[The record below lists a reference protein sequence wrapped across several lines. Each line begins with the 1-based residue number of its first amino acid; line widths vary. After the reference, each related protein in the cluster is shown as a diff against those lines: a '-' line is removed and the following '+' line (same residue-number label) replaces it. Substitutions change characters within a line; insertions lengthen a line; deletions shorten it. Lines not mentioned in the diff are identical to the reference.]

1 MIYKKYHILLIFILL
16 FIVIVFTSGDA
27 KITGSCSNCHTM
39 HASQNGTSGGIAF
52 GGSTLPQP
60 ALTRGTC
67 FGCHGQGTSNKIVT
81 IGGSEIP
88 QVYHTD
94 TTDLA
99 SGNFAYIL
107 GTKGSGAS
115 DAKGHN
121 VIELGNNEDTLG
133 YPPGGAHPGSGVK
146 NNFTCAGRSGCHG
159 KRSPS
164 GQSGLRAL
172 KGAHHKNVDGKCD
185 SATESYNS
193 YRFLRGIKGL
203 ENTKDKWQNK
213 DKDSHNE
220 YFGATTPMGGGC
232 LDCHDMGDMTVR
244 PVNYTISGFCATCHW
259 NFHML
264 SGLAG
269 DLGIGGDTLSPF
281 TRHPTDITLYGRAGQ
296 NSEYTAYT
304 TYSVEAPVARQPNVP
319 NSPSSTVDPNS
330 DVVMCLSCHGAHATD
345 YPDILRWDY
354 SDMIAGDNTKSGGCF
369 TCHTQKN
376 QTP

>member
-1 MIYKKYHILLIFILL
+1 MKYQRNIYILLITVLFLLYVIL
-16 FIVIVFTSGDA
+16 VYSSVDA

-39 HASQNGTSGGIAF
+39 HASQNGSSGGIAL

-60 ALTRGTC
+60 ALTRGDC
-67 FGCHGQGTSNKIVT
+67 LGCHGMGPTKIVT
-81 IGGSEIP
+81 INGSDFP
-88 QVYHTD
+88 QVLHTD

-133 YPPGGAHPGSGVK
+133 YPPGGAHPGSDVK
-146 NNFTCAGRSGCHG
+146 NYFTCAGSKGCHG
-159 KRSPS
+159 TRIAS

-172 KGAHHKNVDGKCD
+172 KGAHHSNVDGKCD
-185 SATESYNS
+185 SATENYNS
-193 YRFLRGIKGL
+193 YRFLRNVKGL
-203 ENTKDKWQNK
+203 ENTTDKWQNK

-220 YFGATTPMGGGC
+220 YFGATSPMSTLG
-232 LDCHDMGDMTVR
+232 DCSNCHNFVASMRVE
-244 PVNYTISGFCATCHW
+244 PKNNTISGFCATCHQT
-259 NFHML
+259 FHML
-264 SGLAG
+264 DS
-269 DLGIGGDTLSPF
+269 IGGDTLSPF

-296 NSEYTAYT
+296 ISEYAAYT

-319 NSPSSTVDPNS
+319 DSPSSTVDPNS
-330 DVVMCLSCHGAHATD
+330 DVVMCLSCHSAHGTD